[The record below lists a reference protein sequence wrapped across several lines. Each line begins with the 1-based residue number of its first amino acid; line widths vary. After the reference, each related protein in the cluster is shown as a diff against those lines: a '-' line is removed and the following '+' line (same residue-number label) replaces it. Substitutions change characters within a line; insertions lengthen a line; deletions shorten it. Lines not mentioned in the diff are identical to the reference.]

1 MKRRLSPEQMYP
13 AGVAGVTSRFIT
25 LPNGLRLRVVESG
38 PTDGQPVLLLH
49 GWGASAYGHRYLV
62 QDLARAGR
70 RAIALD
76 FRGHGLSDKPTG
88 KGLHTRDA
96 LIADVVATL
105 DLMELAM
112 VDIIGH
118 SMGGAVALHLALAS
132 PSRVR
137 RMVLINPAGFAP
149 LPLRALFWLATPR
162 LIDRLARAA
171 TPRWLFRAILR
182 GIAGDPTC
190 ISDRDV
196 DEYWAPSQHPGYFAA
211 ARALLRE
218 FEWTPARSDDLA
230 RFRHPV
236 LVVLGDA
243 DRLVTGVGPVAE
255 RLPNARVVVI
265 PGAGHICHEER
276 WSQVDDAIVQFL
288 VAPGNAVA

>member
-1 MKRRLSPEQMYP
+1 MDGPP
-13 AGVAGVTSRFIT
+13 
-25 LPNGLRLRVVESG
+25 VV
-38 PTDGQPVLLLH
+38 LLH
-49 GWGASAYGHRYLV
+49 GWGASVYAHRYLT
-62 QDLARAGR
+62 QDLGRAGR

-76 FRGHGLSDKPTG
+76 FRGHGLSDKPKG

-96 LIADVVATL
+96 LTGDVLGML
-105 DLMELAM
+105 DLLDLACA
-112 VDIIGH
+112 DIVGH
-118 SMGGAVALHLALAS
+118 SMGGAVALHLALTS
-132 PSRVR
+132 PSRVQ

-149 LPLRALFWLATPR
+149 LPLRWFFWLATPR

-182 GIAGDPTC
+182 GISGDPTC
-190 ISDRDV
+190 ISARDV
-196 DEYWAPSQHPGYFAA
+196 DEYWAPSQDPGYFAA

-218 FEWTPARSDDLA
+218 FEWRPAHSEDLA

-288 VAPGNAVA
+288 EAPGTNVA